1 MKYWEVAANPAGS
14 SIELRTH
21 QGAEFFIL
29 QIEPAVPLHA
39 KRGDYIDISGYI

>member
-29 QIEPAVPLHA
+29 QIDPASSHA